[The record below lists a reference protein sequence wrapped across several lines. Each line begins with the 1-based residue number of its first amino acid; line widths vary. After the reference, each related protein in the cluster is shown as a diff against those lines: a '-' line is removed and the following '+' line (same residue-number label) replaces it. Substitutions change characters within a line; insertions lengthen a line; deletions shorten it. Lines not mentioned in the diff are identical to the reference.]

1 MEPKCAGFNFQKSRS
16 KCTLHET
23 ADNVTKSRSRDFIG
37 IKLKSKKNV
46 SLQMLEICAE
56 KRREQR
62 CSAEP
67 KCMIDPDNATNDNNC
82 AVGFQRDQYGCNLKP
97 CRCAESSGFIVG
109 DIIMP
114 PEPKK
119 ENGTMQTFSRG
130 FIPKGVRPSPRLSPR
145 LWNQNYQ
152 NGKYIIPYRF
162 LSWVDNWTRQQV
174 RKASYSPVKLKFKYP
189 SNWDPVDSKLIKIML
204 NNCKRPWTKLKK

>member
-1 MEPKCAGFNFQKSRS
+1 
-16 KCTLHET
+16 
-23 ADNVTKSRSRDFIG
+23 
-37 IKLKSKKNV
+37 
-46 SLQMLEICAE
+46 MLEICAE

-82 AVGFQRDQYGCNLKP
+82 AVGFQRDQYGCNLKL
-97 CRCAESSGFIVG
+97 CQCAESSGFIVG

-130 FIPKGVRPSPRLSPR
+130 IIPKGVRPSSIMEPNR
-145 LWNQNYQ
+145 LWNKNYQ
-152 NGKYIIPYRF
+152 NGKYIIPYKF
-162 LSWVDNWTRQQV
+162 LTLVNNWARQQV
-174 RKASYSPVKLKFKYP
+174 RKDSYSSVKYKYP
-189 SNWDPVDSKLIKIML
+189 SNWDQVD
-204 NNCKRPWTKLKK
+204 

>member
-23 ADNVTKSRSRDFIG
+23 ADNKTKSGSRDFIG
-37 IKLKSKKNV
+37 TKLRSKKNV
-46 SLQMLEICAE
+46 SLQMLEMCAE
-56 KRREQR
+56 KRRIQR

-67 KCMIDPDNATNDNNC
+67 KCNNNNC
-82 AVGFQRDQYGCNLKP
+82 VVGFQKDQYGCNLDP
-97 CRCAESSGFIVG
+97 CRCAESNEFIVG

-119 ENGTMQTFSRG
+119 AKSMLSLNKSYLS
-130 FIPKGVRPSPRLSPR
+130 IPPSKKLKKSQSAPG

-152 NGKYIIPYRF
+152 NGKYIIPYQF
-162 LSWVDNWTRQQV
+162 QTMLHNWTKQMV
-174 RKASYSPVKLKFKYP
+174 RKASYSTV
-189 SNWDPVDSKLIKIML
+189 NI
-204 NNCKRPWTKLKK
+204 